1 MRAYGFKTESFQ
13 PFFDIGGGGLVA
25 GSPRAAVGKRRQPV
39 DCFLESR
46 LFLI

>member
-1 MRAYGFKTESFQ
+1 MRAYGFKTESFETL
-13 PFFDIGGGGLVA
+13 FFICGGGLVA

-39 DCFLESR
+39 DRFLESI